1 MLDNKNEK
9 NETFRFPTAS
19 CLTSTD
25 IISLLHLDIFPGMK
39 KEIWMTETKE
49 RKGMKEAKKMKRMKE
64 KAFVRK
70 RRGRRKT
77 KLRRLRRRSNCWK
90 MV

>member
-9 NETFRFPTAS
+9 NETIRFPTAS

-25 IISLLHLDIFPGMK
+25 IISLLHLDTFPGMK
-39 KEIWMTETKE
+39 KEIW
-49 RKGMKEAKKMKRMKE
+49 RKGMKETKETEEMKRMQE
-64 KAFVRK
+64 KVFVRK

-77 KLRRLRRRSNCWK
+77 KLRRLRRLRRR
-90 MV
+90 